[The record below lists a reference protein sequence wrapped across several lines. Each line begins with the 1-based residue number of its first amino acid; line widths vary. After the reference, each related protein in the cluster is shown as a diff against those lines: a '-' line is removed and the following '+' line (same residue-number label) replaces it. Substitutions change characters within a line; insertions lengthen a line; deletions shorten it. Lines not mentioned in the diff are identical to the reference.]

1 MYKTAA
7 AVVIAGLVTC
17 PVQSAVAA
25 QDHATQASSPAIHAS
40 IPHPAINYRF
50 LQRKIIY
57 GQATLAQVR
66 QALTNK
72 DTGEITNTLHA
83 LYSMRWHR
91 GVIHL
96 LYDMWD
102 LKKEKYPE
110 LSWDILNKAPARIA
124 LASTICRIQI
134 TGTEKYLQY
143 IRSYQNDKNEFNRAQ
158 VVIALGLNG
167 NVADVDYI
175 KKMADGDNVY
185 VAQSA
190 ITGLSLM
197 GHKKASDAMI
207 DLWFKYRGTSRGNLI
222 QELLR
227 QAYNLT
233 PHERKV
239 NEDTKKD

>member
-1 MYKTAA
+1 MLNKTLAA
-7 AVVIAGLVTC
+7 AVVAGLLIC
-17 PVQSAVAA
+17 PVLPAVAE
-25 QDHATQASSPAIHAS
+25 QNPAAGPTPPKPAS
-40 IPHPAINYRF
+40 IPHHAVNYRF
-50 LQRKIIY
+50 LQRKITF
-57 GQATLAQVR
+57 GQATLAEVR
-66 QALTNK
+66 QALTDN
-72 DTGEITNTLHA
+72 DTGNITNTLHA

-96 LYDMWD
+96 LYEMWD
-102 LKKEKYPE
+102 LKKGKYPE
-110 LSWDILNKAPARIA
+110 LAWDIIDKAPARIA

-134 TGTEKYLQY
+134 TGTGKYLQY
-143 IRSYQNDKNEFNRAQ
+143 IRSHENDKNEFNRAQ

-167 NVADVDYI
+167 DAADVDYI

-190 ITGLSLM
+190 ITALSLV

-207 DLWFKYRGTSRGNLI
+207 DLWFKYRGTPRGNLI

-233 PHERKV
+233 PHEKKV
-239 NEDTKKD
+239 TSDTKKD

>member
-1 MYKTAA
+1 
-7 AVVIAGLVTC
+7 VCAGLVIC
-17 PVQSAVAA
+17 PALPAVAK
-25 QDHATQASSPAIHAS
+25 QDTPTRTAPPKPASV
-40 IPHPAINYRF
+40 PHPAVSHRF
-50 LQRKIIY
+50 LQRKITY
-57 GQATLAQVR
+57 GQATLAEVR
-66 QALTNK
+66 QALTDK
-72 DTGEITNTLHA
+72 DVGEITNTLHA

-110 LSWDILNKAPARIA
+110 LSWDIVDKAPARIA

-134 TGTEKYLQY
+134 TGTGKYLKY
-143 IRSYQNDKNEFNRAQ
+143 IRSHKNDKNEFNRAQ

-167 NVADVDYI
+167 TVADVAYI
-175 KKMADGDNVY
+175 KKMAESDNVY

-190 ITGLSLM
+190 ITGLSLV
-197 GHKKASDAMI
+197 GHKEASDAMI
-207 DLWFKYRGTSRGNLI
+207 DLWFKYRGTPRGNLI